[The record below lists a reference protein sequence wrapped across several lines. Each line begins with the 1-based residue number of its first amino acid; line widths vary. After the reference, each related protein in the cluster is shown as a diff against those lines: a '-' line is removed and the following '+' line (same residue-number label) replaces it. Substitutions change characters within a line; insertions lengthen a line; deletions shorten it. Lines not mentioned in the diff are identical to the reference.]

1 MRRMSRPGRGD
12 RGAVAII
19 VAMLFGFGVMI
30 GAAALTIDVG
40 RINLD
45 RRQLQNGADAAAL
58 SAAQDCIKTACPN
71 KGVTADMDRLRAL
84 ADGNAGADQA
94 SAIARVDGKLAL
106 CGTPTVKNATGLD
119 VATGLTAC
127 DVPANSSNLQECPTP
142 KLPSDSFP
150 GATETPYLR
159 VYAQTLNA
167 AKTQTLLPYTFG
179 AAIAGAGSGAN
190 QQACASV
197 AWGPVGQYTASVP
210 ITISL
215 CMFDAMVASY
225 GGNLPPAPD
234 STWPG
239 YGTGHTSAWPSSA
252 AEQIE
257 YTTKYAGNCDNSN
270 GHAANGSFG
279 WLTNTNCQ
287 VSVTSGKWI
296 NGNPGNNFECP
307 DLYKYWGTTVNLP
320 IFDCVVDS
328 HDDPGAPPAAGS
340 VCAIPSSGGSNIWY
354 HIRGWA
360 SFYLSGYRF
369 PGNAGADT
377 TPNVASATK
386 VSLLSNTAPCG
397 QPASCLSGWLTKG
410 ETSAAPIGIPGTPDY
425 GLKGLQVVG

>member
-1 MRRMSRPGRGD
+1 MSRPGRGD

-58 SAAQDCIKTACPN
+58 SAAQDCIKTHCPN
-71 KGVTADMDRLRAL
+71 TAVTADMDRLRAL

-106 CGTPTVKNATGLD
+106 CGTPSVKNATGLV

-127 DVPANSSNLQECPTP
+127 DVPANLSNLQECPPP
-142 KLPSDSFP
+142 KLPSDAVT
-150 GATETPYLR
+150 GATAPYLR
-159 VYAQTLNA
+159 VFTETLNA

-179 AAIAGAGSGAN
+179 AMFAGAGSGAN

-197 AWGPVGQYTASVP
+197 AWGPVGEHTASVP

-215 CMFDAMVASY
+215 CMFDAMAASN
-225 GGNLPPAPD
+225 GGTLPPAPD

-239 YGTGHTSAWPSSA
+239 YGNSHTSLWPLPA

-257 YTTKYAGNCDNSN
+257 YTTKYAGTCDNSN
-270 GHAANGSFG
+270 GHTTNGSFG
-279 WLTNTNCQ
+279 WLTNSNCQ

-320 IFDCVVDS
+320 IFDCIVIS
-328 HDDPGAPPAAGS
+328 NSDPGAPPPAGS
-340 VCAIPSSGGSNIWY
+340 VCDIPTTGGGSNAWY

-369 PGNAGADT
+369 PGTAGAET

-386 VSLLSNTAPCG
+386 VSLLSNLEPCSS
-397 QPASCLSGWLTKG
+397 PDSCLSGWLTKG
-410 ETSAAPIGIPGTPDY
+410 EVSAAPIGPPGTPDY
-425 GLKGLQVVG
+425 GLDGLQPVG

>member
-30 GAAALTIDVG
+30 AAAALTIDVG

-58 SAAQDCIKTACPN
+58 SAAQDCIKTKCPN
-71 KGVTADMDRLRAL
+71 MGVTADKLRLEAL

-106 CGTPTVKNATGLD
+106 CGTPTVKNATGVD

-127 DVPANSSNLQECPTP
+127 DVPANSSNLQECPQP
-142 KLPSDSFP
+142 RLPSDSVP

-159 VYAQTLNA
+159 VFTQTLNA

-179 AAIAGAGSGAN
+179 AMFAGAGSGAN

-197 AWGPVGQYTASVP
+197 AWGPVGAYTASVP

-225 GGNLPPAPD
+225 GGTLPPAPD

-239 YGTGHTSAWPSSA
+239 YGHVGSPWPSLA

-257 YTTKYAGNCDNSN
+257 YTTKYAGTCDNSAD
-270 GHAANGSFG
+270 HATNGSFG
-279 WLTNTNCQ
+279 WLTNSNCQ
-287 VSVTSGKWI
+287 VTVTSGKWI
-296 NGNPGNNFECP
+296 NGSPGNNFECP

-320 IFDCVVDS
+320 IFDCIQIS
-328 HDDPGAPPAAGS
+328 NSDPVAPPPVGS
-340 VCAIPSSGGSNIWY
+340 VCVIPTGGGSNVWY

-369 PGNAGADT
+369 SGAAGADT

-386 VSLLSNTAPCG
+386 VSLLSQTAPCSE
-397 QPASCLSGWLTKG
+397 PESCLSGWLTKG
-410 ETSAAPIGIPGTPDY
+410 EVSAAPIGIPGTPDY